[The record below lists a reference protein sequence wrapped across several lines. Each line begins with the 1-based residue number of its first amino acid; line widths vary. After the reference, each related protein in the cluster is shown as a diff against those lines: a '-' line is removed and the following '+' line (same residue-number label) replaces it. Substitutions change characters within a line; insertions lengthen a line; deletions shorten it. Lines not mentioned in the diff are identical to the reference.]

1 MSAPKVA
8 ALDAVGISVRYG
20 ERQVLAD
27 VTLRIDC
34 GTCTALIGPN
44 GCGKSTLLR
53 VCAGLEHAP
62 GALVQILGQDVTL
75 LTPRGRA
82 GLLAYGGSHSGALA
96 GSADG
101 MPASGSGS
109 TGGGLSRSR
118 YALLPAAAGLSVA
131 QFVALGAVSQDG
143 EGDLA
148 QAAEFAL
155 RRVGLELRAREAIGV
170 LSAGQQQLAAMAR
183 LLVQLTAHRPGPLAR
198 MIILDEPTSAL
209 DPRHIALVT
218 SILAELCS
226 RGAGVLLATHDLQLA
241 ACCSQVSLLGSLQA
255 PQRAAQ
261 TADAPQSASS
271 LVASGAPSEILTAAL
286 LGDLFNAEFVAAT
299 DRGTDGALA
308 APVARY
314 ARVGAPM
321 LPMLPL
327 PV

>member
-1 MSAPKVA
+1 MSASEVA
-8 ALDAVGISVRYG
+8 ALDAIGISVRYG

-27 VTLRIDC
+27 VTLRIAC

-62 GALVQILGQDVTL
+62 GALVQTLGQDVTL

-82 GLLAYGGSHSGALA
+82 GLLAYGGSHAGALA

-101 MPASGSGS
+101 MPMSSSAASP
-109 TGGGLSRSR
+109 GGLSRSR

-131 QFVALGAVSQDG
+131 QFVALGAVSQQG
-143 EGDLA
+143 EGDLPHA
-148 QAAEFAL
+148 TEFAL
-155 RRVGLELRAREAIGV
+155 RRVALEPRAREAIGV
-170 LSAGQQQLAAMAR
+170 LSAGQQQLAAVAR

-209 DPRHIALVT
+209 DPHHIALVT
-218 SILAELCS
+218 SVLAELCS

-241 ACCSQVSLLGSLQA
+241 ACCSHVSLLGPSQACQQRAQAAQA
-255 PQRAAQ
+255 PQAA
-261 TADAPQSASS
+261 SL
-271 LVASGAPSEILTAAL
+271 LVASGTPSEILTAAL
-286 LGDLFNAEFVAAT
+286 LGDLFNAEFVAPGE
-299 DRGTDGALA
+299 RRRDGALT

-314 ARVGAPM
+314 ARIGAP
-321 LPMLPL
+321 LPAALA
-327 PV
+327 